1 MNIYK
6 HSFHKFVNLDKV
18 YDVQNHLYC
27 SILLQDGKRGILE
40 WLSVLQKKRMHQ
52 SVHVVHIKAEEK
64 EEKMLLIFQMP
75 EFFD

>member
-6 HSFHKFVNLDKV
+6 HSFQKFVNLDKV
-18 YDVQNHLYC
+18 YDAQNHLYC
-27 SILLQDGKRGILE
+27 SILLQHGKRGILE

-52 SVHVVHIKAEEK
+52 SVHVFHIKALEK
-64 EEKMLLIFQMP
+64 EEKMLLIFTTP